1 MAAMATALVVVG
13 GCSALRGGPEA
24 GPVAVCGFAV
34 KGKLAVRLPDDGFSS
49 SFLWQHAP
57 DRDEIELWGPLGQGR
72 SRMVG
77 DPEAVVVYTAKGEVY
92 RERSPEAGMQRWL
105 GFSIPL
111 PALTHWLRGEAAPG
125 YPVSTNITDPEGR
138 LLVLEQ
144 LSWRLEYSRYDAA
157 AGGEH
162 LPGRIVAT
170 RDDIKVTLLPA
181 EWSFSP
187 QTADLTPCRPIIR
200 IPPFRKSG
208 LQPAQPEISV
218 ESSIW
223 GVAKR

>member
-1 MAAMATALVVVG
+1 MIALCLALVTVW
-13 GCSALRGGPEA
+13 GCSALRGGPEPEFVEV
-24 GPVAVCGFAV
+24 GGFAV
-34 KGKLAVRLPDDGFSS
+34 KGKLAVRLPNDGFSS

-57 DRDEIELWGPLGQGR
+57 GHDEIDLWGPLGQGR

-77 DPEAVVVYTAKGEVY
+77 DGRGVTVYTAKGEVY
-92 RERSPEAGMQRWL
+92 RARSPEAGMQRWL
-105 GFSIPL
+105 GFSL
-111 PALTHWLRGEAAPG
+111 PFSALTHWVRGEAAPG
-125 YPVSTNITDPEGR
+125 YPTAAHVTAADGE

-144 LSWRLEYSRYDAA
+144 LSWRLEYSRYGDAA
-157 AGGEH
+157 GRR
-162 LPGRIVAT
+162 LPGKIVAT
-170 RDDIKVTLLPA
+170 RNDVKVTLLPA
-181 EWSFSP
+181 EWSFAAQS
-187 QTADLTPCRPIIR
+187 ADLTPRIPIIR